1 MQIKKRIIISGPNVH
16 NVGYR
21 VFLMEEAEALLI
33 PYFSA
38 RNLRD
43 QLQQV
48 EVLVGGEKEKVN
60 SFVEFIRNN
69 FPETAEVSSIEV
81 EDYTGEIRTIE
92 SFSRSFSASQ
102 LSKIATTGVLML
114 ETQREMKGDIKEMK
128 GDIKEMKGDIKEMKE
143 DIKEV
148 LCKQDELVG
157 ITRGGFEM
165 VAVELKSFK
174 ELYREVADMRREINE
189 LKAVVSRIERTVEA
203 R

>member
-1 MQIKKRIIISGPNVH
+1 
-16 NVGYR
+16 
-21 VFLMEEAEALLI
+21 
-33 PYFSA
+33 
-38 RNLRD
+38 
-43 QLQQV
+43 
-48 EVLVGGEKEKVN
+48 
-60 SFVEFIRNN
+60 
-69 FPETAEVSSIEV
+69 
-81 EDYTGEIRTIE
+81 
-92 SFSRSFSASQ
+92 
-102 LSKIATTGVLML
+102 
-114 ETQREMKGDIKEMK
+114 MKGDIKEMK